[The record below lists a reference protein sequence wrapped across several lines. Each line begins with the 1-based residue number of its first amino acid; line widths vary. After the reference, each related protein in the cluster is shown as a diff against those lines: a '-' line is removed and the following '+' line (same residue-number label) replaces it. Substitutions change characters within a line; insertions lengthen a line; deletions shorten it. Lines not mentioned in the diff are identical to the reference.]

1 MFLISSLHGR
11 EFVRTIREQ
20 IERLQGV
27 EMIKEVKK
35 VIVRSH
41 GALIGDILGAASL
54 CVMLAVALHLPAIV

>member
-1 MFLISSLHGR
+1 
-11 EFVRTIREQ
+11 
-20 IERLQGV
+20 
-27 EMIKEVKK
+27 MIKEVKT